1 MHLYLISRVNFF
13 IQKLHSHGI
22 ICYVPK
28 VQYFHRMENQKTNEG
43 QEGDCLQHMGMGP
56 LDILQHGNNRMDYGV
71 AFALKGEED
80 DMIWSAGMGPAG
92 I

>member
-1 MHLYLISRVNFF
+1 MLD
-13 IQKLHSHGI
+13 HSSS
-22 ICYVPK
+22 V
-28 VQYFHRMENQKTNEG
+28 RMENQKTNEG